1 MNPFKGEVAFVG
13 ENARIT
19 KPMWLVK
26 PAEKP
31 EPVSYMEMGVLL
43 FQKKEEMAFHGDVA
57 VSGDYLVRFDQKL
70 GSALSS
76 LWGTIYRSL
85 QQDSFKTNE
94 TGDMRGRMLR
104 MEITLHRKESEKKEE
119 REGNPG
125 SPSDSFQND
134 QEDP

>member
-1 MNPFKGEVAFVG
+1 
-13 ENARIT
+13 
-19 KPMWLVK
+19 
-26 PAEKP
+26 
-31 EPVSYMEMGVLL
+31 
-43 FQKKEEMAFHGDVA
+43 MAFHGDVA
-57 VSGDYLVRFDQKL
+57 VSGDDLVRFDQKL

-76 LWGTIYRSL
+76 LWGTIDRSL
-85 QQDSFKTNE
+85 QQDSFKTDE

-125 SPSDSFQND
+125 GPSDSFQND

>member
-19 KPMWLVK
+19 KPMWPMK

-31 EPVSYMEMGVLL
+31 EPVSYVESGVLL
-43 FQKKEEMAFHGDVA
+43 FQKKEEMAFHGDVT
-57 VSGDYLVRFDQKL
+57 VSGDDFMRFDQKL

-76 LWGTIYRSL
+76 LWGTIDRSL
-85 QQDSFKTNE
+85 QQDWFKTDE

-125 SPSDSFQND
+125 GPSDSFQND

>member
-13 ENARIT
+13 ENARIM
-19 KPMWLVK
+19 KPMWPVK
-26 PAEKP
+26 PAKKP
-31 EPVSYMEMGVLL
+31 EPVSHMELGVLL
-43 FQKKEEMAFHGDVA
+43 FQKEEEMAFGGDAA
-57 VSGDYLVRFDQKL
+57 VSGDDLVGFDQKL

-76 LWGTIYRSL
+76 LRGTIDRSIH
-85 QQDSFKTNE
+85 QDSFKTDE
-94 TGDMRGRMLR
+94 TGDMRGRMLW

-125 SPSDSFQND
+125 GPSDSFQND

>member
-19 KPMWLVK
+19 KSMWLVK

-31 EPVSYMEMGVLL
+31 EPVSHMELGILL

-57 VSGDYLVRFDQKL
+57 VSGDDLVRFDQKL

-85 QQDSFKTNE
+85 QQDLFKTDE
-94 TGDMRGRMLR
+94 TGECLGW
-104 MEITLHRKESEKKEE
+104 K
-119 REGNPG
+119 
-125 SPSDSFQND
+125 
-134 QEDP
+134 

>member
-19 KPMWLVK
+19 KSMWLVK

-31 EPVSYMEMGVLL
+31 EPVSYMERRVLL
-43 FQKKEEMAFHGDVA
+43 LQKKEEMAFHRDVA
-57 VSGDYLVRFDQKL
+57 VSGDDPVRFNQKL
-70 GSALSS
+70 GSGPGP
-76 LWGTIYRSL
+76 LWGTIDRSF
-85 QQDSFKTNE
+85 QQDSFKTDE